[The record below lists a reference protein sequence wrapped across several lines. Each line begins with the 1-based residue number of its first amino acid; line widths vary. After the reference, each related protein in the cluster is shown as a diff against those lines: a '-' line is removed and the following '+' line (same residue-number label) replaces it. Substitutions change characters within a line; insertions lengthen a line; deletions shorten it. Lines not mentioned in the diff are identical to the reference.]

1 MIKTGTPMQGR
12 VYLNTKAIKCD
23 CEKCVHYS
31 KKKHY
36 CGTVC
41 EWSPN
46 REKYIIN
53 NILNSK
59 FWI

>member
-46 REKYIIN
+46 REKCKYFADRKIYY
-53 NILNSK
+53 K
-59 FWI
+59 